1 MKIAPPK
8 GTRDFYPEDMALQNR
23 IFAVWRDTARRFGFE
38 EYEGPVFEN
47 LELFTRKS
55 GDEIVKQLYNF
66 KDKSDRDIALRPEI
80 TPTLA
85 RMVAQKGNA
94 LKKPVKWFSMPRLFR
109 YERMQ
114 RGRLREFFQY
124 NLDIVGEA
132 SVAAEAEITAA
143 AVSLLKQL
151 GLSLA
156 DFRVRVNSRRL
167 MRAMLLASAIP
178 EARLDAAYT
187 VLDKRAK
194 IPVDA
199 LAQAYQQAGFSD
211 MEQQSVESIFM
222 LTTIEAIQGRFGAD
236 AEVAAALL
244 ELETY
249 FSLMNAYGCAECVVF
264 DPAIVRGLAY
274 YTGIVFEIF
283 DSAKT
288 LRALAGGGRYDGLI
302 ALFGGEPTPAV
313 GFGMGDV
320 VVAEL
325 LRDKGLVVPYVK
337 PLTAFIV
344 NFSRDSLVPAVQTAS
359 LLRAKGVDAEF
370 ALKPVGIKRQM
381 EMAQNARYVVFVGG
395 DEWAKGEVKVRD
407 MKTGE
412 ERVCAKNAIDLA

>member
-23 IFAVWRDTARRFGFE
+23 IFTVWRDTARLFGFE

-85 RMVAQKGNA
+85 RMVAQKGSA

-124 NLDIVGEA
+124 NLDIAGEA
-132 SVAAEAEITAA
+132 SVTAEAEITAA
-143 AVSLLKQL
+143 AVHLLKQL
-151 GLSLA
+151 GLGLA

-167 MRAMLLASAIP
+167 IRAMLLASAIP

-194 IPVDA
+194 IPAEA
-199 LAQAYQQAGFSD
+199 LAEAYALAGFS
-211 MEQQSVESIFM
+211 ETERGAV
-222 LTTIEAIQGRFGAD
+222 EAIFSLTALDAIRSRFAGD
-236 AEVAAALL
+236 AEVQAALA
-244 ELETY
+244 ELGEY
-249 FSLMNAYGCAECVVF
+249 FALMDAYGIAECVMF
-264 DPAIVRGLAY
+264 DPSIVRGLAY

-283 DSAKT
+283 DTGRT
-288 LRALAGGGRYDGLI
+288 LRAMAGGGRYDGLVS
-302 ALFGGEPTPAV
+302 LFGGDPTPAV

-325 LRDKGLVVPYVK
+325 LRDKGLIPPYIKSV
-337 PLTAFIV
+337 TAFIV
-344 NFSRDSLVPAVQTAS
+344 NFNRNSVVPAAEMATR
-359 LLRAKGVDAEF
+359 LRAKAIDAEF
-370 ALKPVGIKRQM
+370 ALKPSGVKKQM
-381 EMAQNARYVVFVGG
+381 EMAQNARYAVFVGG
-395 DEWAKGEVKVRD
+395 DEWAKGEVKLRN
-407 MKTGE
+407 MATGE
-412 ERVCAKNAIDLA
+412 ERVFPKTAPELF